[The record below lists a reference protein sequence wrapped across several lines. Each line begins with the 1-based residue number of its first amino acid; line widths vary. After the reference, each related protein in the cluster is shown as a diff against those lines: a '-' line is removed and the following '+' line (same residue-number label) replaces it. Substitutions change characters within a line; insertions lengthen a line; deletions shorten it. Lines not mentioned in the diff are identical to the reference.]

1 VREKHDEKLKQ
12 CDKVLRKVNSIWGM
26 KRHKSEIREKI
37 YIFAKGEIVDE
48 ISKSFKDD
56 KQKERKKLWKEKW
69 HTQILLSFLSY
80 G

>member
-1 VREKHDEKLKQ
+1 MREKHDEKLKQ
-12 CDKVLRKVNSIWGM
+12 CDKVLRKVNGIWGM

-37 YIFAKGEIVDE
+37 YFCEKGEIVVE
-48 ISKSFKDD
+48 ISESFKDD
-56 KQKERKKLWKEKW
+56 KPRRKLWKEKW